1 MAYLAEM
8 MDFFRWHAGV
18 RISTVESRI
27 FFPLKYW
34 NEDGDMKLLHSKS
47 LTIRLFFF
55 VLSFSLSLLAAEIR
69 VPVYSMPSKLDPITN
84 LDVGST
90 LIYGQV
96 FDNLYYY
103 NGNNQLLPD
112 LVLSHRISADGK
124 NIRMKIDTRRRF
136 SDGSYLRAQDVVASL
151 QRAILTLKIES
162 AWAFDNVVGFQQ
174 FLKNNKYPISI
185 VALDDKNIEIQLQQ
199 ASSIFLKIL
208 SNKNLSVFKI
218 NPQGQLLGTGPY
230 KFKKIGKTE
239 IVLDRNPF
247 YPKQSSGSFDDLHF
261 FLIESEDEVLKNLA
275 SHKFDILPLGQ
286 DLTTIPSGYK
296 VMEYPSM
303 TTMILM
309 LDPKSPSFKNKDLR
323 CQVIGQLTQSA
334 KDAGYQWKGIE
345 EGLPFSWDIFDK
357 LHYGTKVSQKIKPS
371 KIDLFYSTSNVGFFK
386 NIDRQIEKSFKNKTQ
401 IPMSLHRVSHDQMMK
416 GVRSKKISGLL
427 LGISPDYVDPDA
439 FLSPIVKTGQQY
451 NHFKYSNPRL
461 DNLIDEAKMIQNPS
475 QRNAVY
481 QKVFATIANDCVI
494 GLLGTKRQRFLVREN
509 LNFPRISGLGYFAIR
524 LSEFQRM
531 GHVLAEKNQDGDS
544 L

>member
-1 MAYLAEM
+1 MKPFNFNYL
-8 MDFFRWHAGV
+8 
-18 RISTVESRI
+18 
-27 FFPLKYW
+27 KQ
-34 NEDGDMKLLHSKS
+34 
-47 LTIRLFFF
+47 LFFF
-55 VLSFSLSLLAAEIR
+55 ISFCISLFVLSAEIR
-69 VPVYSMPSKLDPITN
+69 VPVYSMPKKMDPITN

-90 LIYGQV
+90 LIFGQV

-112 LVLSHRISADGK
+112 LVLSHRISSDGK
-124 NIRMKIDTRRRF
+124 TIRMKIDTRRRF
-136 SDGSYLRAQDVVASL
+136 SDGSYLSAQDVVNSL
-151 QRAILTLKIES
+151 QRAILTLKEES
-162 AWAFDNVVGFQQ
+162 AWAFDNVIGFNS
-174 FLKNNKYPISI
+174 FLKNKKHPISI
-185 VALDDKNIEIQLQQ
+185 VAIDNHHVEIKFQQ

-218 NPQGQLLGTGPY
+218 NSKGQLLGTGPY
-230 KFKKIGKTE
+230 KFKNISKNE

-247 YPKQSSGSFDDLHF
+247 YPKEKMGSFDGLHF
-261 FLIESEDEVLKNLA
+261 FLIESEDDVINKM
-275 SHKFDILPLGQ
+275 SQYKFDILPIGQ
-286 DLTTIPSGYK
+286 DLSSVPSGYK

-323 CQVIGQLTQSA
+323 CQVIDQLTHSA
-334 KDAGYQWKGIE
+334 KESGYQWKGLE
-345 EGLPFSWDIFDK
+345 EGLPFSWNMFEK
-357 LHYGTKVSQKIKPS
+357 LNYGTKVSQKIKQQ
-371 KIDLFYSTSNVGFFK
+371 KINLFYSTSNVGFFK
-386 NIDRQIEKSFKNKTQ
+386 HMDRQIEKSFKNKTQ
-401 IPMSLHRVSHDQMMK
+401 IPMSLHRLNHDQMMK
-416 GVRSKKISGLL
+416 GIHSKKISGIL

-451 NHFKYSNPRL
+451 NHFKYSNPQL
-461 DNLIDEAKMIQNPS
+461 DKLIDAAKSIQNPS

-509 LNFPRISGLGYFAIR
+509 LNFPSISGLGYFALR
-524 LSEFQRM
+524 LNEFQRTNSAY
-531 GHVLAEKNQDGDS
+531 AEKYQDGGQ

>member
-1 MAYLAEM
+1 MKPFTLNLFKTGLFA
-8 MDFFRWHAGV
+8 FFCG
-18 RISTVESRI
+18 ISLI
-27 FFPLKYW
+27 
-34 NEDGDMKLLHSKS
+34 
-47 LTIRLFFF
+47 
-55 VLSFSLSLLAAEIR
+55 SFATEIR
-69 VPVYSMPSKLDPITN
+69 VPVYSMPSKMDPITN

-90 LIYGQV
+90 LIFGQV

-124 NIRMKIDTRRRF
+124 IIRMKIDTRRRF
-136 SDGSYLRAQDVVASL
+136 SDGSYLRAQDVVTSL
-151 QRAILTLKIES
+151 QRAILTLKEES
-162 AWAFDNVVGFQQ
+162 AWAFDNVVGFQH
-174 FLKNNKYPISI
+174 FLKNKKYPISI
-185 VALDDKNIEIQLQQ
+185 IALDDKNVEIQFQQ
-199 ASSIFLKIL
+199 SSSIFLKIL

-218 NPQGQLLGTGPY
+218 NSKGQLLGTGPY
-230 KFKKIGKTE
+230 KFKSIGKTE
-239 IVLDRNPF
+239 IVLERNPF
-247 YPKQSSGSFDDLHF
+247 YPKQNTGSFDALHF
-261 FLIESEDEVLKNLA
+261 FLIESEDEVIKNIA
-275 SHKFDILPLGQ
+275 DNKFDILPLGQ
-286 DLTTIPSGYK
+286 ELSLIPAGYK

-323 CQVIGQLTQSA
+323 CQVIDQLTHSA
-334 KDAGYQWKGIE
+334 KDAGYQWKGLE
-345 EGLPFSWDIFDK
+345 EGLPFSWDMFEK
-357 LHYGTKVSQKIKPS
+357 LNYGTKISQNKKPS
-371 KIDLFYSTSNVGFFK
+371 KIDLYYSTSNVGFFK
-386 NIDRQIEKSFKNKTQ
+386 NIDRQIEKSFKSKTQ
-401 IPMSLHRVSHDQMMK
+401 IPMSLHRLNHEQMMN

-451 NHFKYSNPRL
+451 NHFKYSNPAL
-461 DNLIDEAKMIQNPS
+461 DHLIDEAKTIQNPS

-509 LNFPRISGLGYFAIR
+509 LNFPRISALGYFALR
-524 LSEFQRM
+524 LNEFQRLS
-531 GHVLAEKNQDGDS
+531 HSFAEKNQDGDS